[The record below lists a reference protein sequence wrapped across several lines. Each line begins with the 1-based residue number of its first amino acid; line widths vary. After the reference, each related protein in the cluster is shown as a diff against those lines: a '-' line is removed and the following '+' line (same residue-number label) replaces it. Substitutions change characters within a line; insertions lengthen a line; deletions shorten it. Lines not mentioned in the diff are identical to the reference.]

1 MFTVIHVNDSKKVIE
16 KQKNFKIVMYER
28 KKSTLAQIVREKIN
42 TETFKQIFDEYV
54 PIENLYKSSNQ

>member
-1 MFTVIHVNDSKKVIE
+1 MVIHVNDSKKVIE

-54 PIENLYKSSNQ
+54 PIENL

>member
-1 MFTVIHVNDSKKVIE
+1 
-16 KQKNFKIVMYER
+16 MYER

-54 PIENLYKSSNQ
+54 PIENLYNFSNQ